1 MTLLTA
7 TAARPRL
14 GSGEDLQSKR
24 KFKLSG
30 SGGGGDRAA
39 GTRVTRQPAIAA
51 KLADPLKIRA
61 AGSVWQSGRRCSEAA
76 GPARQE
82 APGTPG

>member
-1 MTLLTA
+1 MTLQTA

-14 GSGEDLQSKR
+14 GSGEDLQSR
-24 KFKLSG
+24 KKSKLSG

-61 AGSVWQSGRRCSEAA
+61 AGSVCQSGRRCSEAP
-76 GPARQE
+76 GPARQG

>member
-1 MTLLTA
+1 MTLQTA

-14 GSGEDLQSKR
+14 GSGEDLQSR
-24 KFKLSG
+24 KKSKLSG

-61 AGSVWQSGRRCSEAA
+61 AGNVCQSGRRYSEAP
-76 GPARQE
+76 GPARQGP
-82 APGTPG
+82 PGTPG